1 MTFKFD
7 NVYLQDTAT
16 IAGPYEREGPLKQY
30 FDKTYKDLYFGEASF
45 ELAEIKLVKD
55 ALVMLMKKT
64 SLTKGDIDVVVGG
77 DLLNQI
83 TATTY
88 GACNVGKSFV
98 GIYGA
103 CSSSVLG
110 MIIATIFLDSK
121 RVNNAIT
128 VVSSH
133 NMSSEKQFRNPT
145 EYGAP
150 KPDSATFTA
159 TGAAACLLT
168 VKKNDVKVEC
178 ATLGK
183 IIDLEQNDPNDMG
196 KVMAP
201 AAIDTLNTHFKETG
215 RSPKDYDLIVTGDLG
230 RFGKEIVKDYM
241 LNTYNVDLNDSYYD
255 LILSGDLGY
264 VGKDIAID
272 LANTQGYNIKSN
284 YNDCGVMLYDL
295 ALQKEEKA
303 GGSGPACSALVSFSY
318 IYNMLKEK
326 KLKKVLIIATGALFS
341 PTLVYQ
347 KENIYS
353 IAHAI
358 SLEVV

>member
-1 MTFKFD
+1 MTFKFND
-7 NVYLQDTAT
+7 VYIKDTAT
-16 IAGPYEREGPLKQY
+16 IAGPYEKSGPLKRY
-30 FDKTYKDLYFGEASF
+30 FDKTYNDLYFDQKSW

-55 ALVMLMKKT
+55 ALVMLMKKVGT
-64 SLTKGDIDVVVGG
+64 NKRDIDLVVGG

-83 TATTY
+83 TASTY
-88 GACNVGKSFV
+88 GSSEVGKSFI

-110 MIIATIFLDSK
+110 IIIASSFLHNK
-121 RVNNAIT
+121 YVNNAVT

-150 KPDSATFTA
+150 KPDSATFTS
-159 TGAAACLLT
+159 TGAACCYLT
-168 VKKNDVKVEC
+168 NVKTDIKVEC

-183 IIDLEQNDPNDMG
+183 IIDFEQNNPNDMG
-196 KVMAP
+196 RVMAP
-201 AAIDTLNTHFKETG
+201 AAIDTLKKHFDETK
-215 RSPKDYDLIVTGDLG
+215 RKPDYYDLIVTGDLG
-230 RFGKEIVKDYM
+230 KYGMEIVKDHM
-241 LNTYNVDLNDSYYD
+241 KNVHHISL
-255 LILSGDLGY
+255 GD
-264 VGKDIAID
+264 
-272 LANTQGYNIKSN
+272 N

-295 ALQKEEKA
+295 ENQKEVKA
-303 GGSGPACSALVSFSY
+303 GGSGPVCSGLVVFSY
-318 IYNMLKEK
+318 IFQMMKEK
-326 KLKKVLIIATGALFS
+326 KMKRVLIVATGALFS

-347 KENIYS
+347 KENINS